1 MRPDPVS
8 QWAMNAH
15 IGLCFA
21 SALSTVSP
29 RDRLAVW
36 RVDHRHA
43 LRLRVKGIRRQL
55 LRGGSLHADGQ
66 RVDAGEGAV
75 GKGHDLVAGQD
86 ERQHAVEPR
95 KARAGDA
102 VGVDVLGP
110 PQLAQHL
117 LGFEHAAEN
126 VLLHVIGDAGLGEAL
141 QHARIGVPRPW
152 AGGKRLGDV
161 KLRINRHFRN
171 PHEGL
176 MVGAQIF
183 GISSSGLEAR
193 RQVRRGP
200 VYAALAAR
208 EASTWSAILP
218 VSSARWSNLAVKVP
232 TPAVA
237 DLSSTIR
244 F

>member
-15 IGLCFA
+15 IGLCWA

-29 RDRLAVW
+29 RHRLAV
-36 RVDHRHA
+36 RRLDHHHA
-43 LRLRVKGIRRQL
+43 FRLRVQRIRRKL
-55 LRGGSLHADGQ
+55 LGGRRLHADGQ

-86 ERQHAVEPR
+86 QRQHAIEPR
-95 KARAGDA
+95 EARAGDA
-102 VGVDVLGP
+102 VGIDVLGP

-117 LGFEHAAEN
+117 LGFEHAAEH

-141 QHARIGVPRPW
+141 EHTRIGVPRPW

-161 KLRINRHFRN
+161 KLRINRHFGN

-193 RQVRRGP
+193 RQVRRGLGLRCLGR
-200 VYAALAAR
+200 A
-208 EASTWSAILP
+208 
-218 VSSARWSNLAVKVP
+218 
-232 TPAVA
+232 
-237 DLSSTIR
+237 
-244 F
+244 

>member
-15 IGLCFA
+15 IGLCSA

-29 RDRLAVW
+29 VTDWPCGVSIT
-36 RVDHRHA
+36 DHA
-43 LRLRVKGIRRQL
+43 FRLRVQRIRRQL
-55 LRGGSLHADGQ
+55 LGGRGLHADGQ

-86 ERQHAVEPR
+86 QRQHAVEPR

-176 MVGAQIF
+176 MVVAQIF

-193 RQVRRGP
+193 RQVRRRP
-200 VYAALAAR
+200 R
-208 EASTWSAILP
+208 FRLP
-218 VSSARWSNLAVKVP
+218 WPRVRPAPGRRSCRSARRDGRIW
-232 TPAVA
+232 
-237 DLSSTIR
+237 R
-244 F
+244 